1 MAVAR
6 SDGGTAVAA
15 SDYFLHSS
23 SFALIRSAVSLF
35 GGWLQISPLLLHLAV
50 MLSALLQG
58 IPPIPGLNVDASG
71 KIIGATAK
79 AAKKVVK
86 KAAKAATE
94 QAAAAA
100 TNTAAATAT
109 GAAAAS
115 AAAEDVVLNASAAES
130 AAAAAAVV
138 DETPSALVEFLSSL
152 DPVMTAAV
160 LGLVLLVAFYIY
172 RTRFSST
179 GQRGDT
185 WLLLGPMGAGKT
197 ALFFRLK
204 QGLFR
209 PTQTSMKENDAVF
222 VPQELQS
229 ASKGG
234 AIAPP
239 TRFVDLPGHPSQRVK
254 LDALKPV
261 AKGVVFVLDGAHTDS
276 LGKTSQLL
284 YTLLVDPIF
293 VARRTPFFIAI
304 NKADLLE
311 NGASTDASPSSSSS
325 SSEDGDDEATADS
338 LEGRVEALTRRLEGL
353 LDKTRSL
360 QSTMSDLGDDT
371 SASGPRVLG
380 REGETFRLEHSI
392 CPIEVG
398 AISAAKGTLE
408 PLLEFLQAH

>member
-1 MAVAR
+1 
-6 SDGGTAVAA
+6 
-15 SDYFLHSS
+15 
-23 SFALIRSAVSLF
+23 
-35 GGWLQISPLLLHLAV
+35 
-50 MLSALLQG
+50 
-58 IPPIPGLNVDASG
+58 
-71 KIIGATAK
+71 
-79 AAKKVVK
+79 
-86 KAAKAATE
+86 
-94 QAAAAA
+94 
-100 TNTAAATAT
+100 
-109 GAAAAS
+109 
-115 AAAEDVVLNASAAES
+115 
-130 AAAAAAVV
+130 
-138 DETPSALVEFLSSL
+138 
-152 DPVMTAAV
+152 
-160 LGLVLLVAFYIY
+160 LLVAFYIY

-234 AIAPP
+234 AIAP

-311 NGASTDASPSSSSS
+311 NGGTATDDASPSSSSS
-325 SSEDGDDEATADS
+325 SSEDDDAANADS

-360 QSTMSDLGDDT
+360 QSTMSDLGDDA
-371 SASGPRVLG
+371 SSSSSSGPRVLG
-380 REGETFRLEHSI
+380 RQGETFRLEHSI